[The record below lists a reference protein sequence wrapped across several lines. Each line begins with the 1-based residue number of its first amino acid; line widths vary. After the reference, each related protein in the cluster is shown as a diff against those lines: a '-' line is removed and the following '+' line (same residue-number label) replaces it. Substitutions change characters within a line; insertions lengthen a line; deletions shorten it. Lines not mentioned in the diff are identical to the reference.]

1 MTRTADVDRACECA
15 VRAGHIGR
23 NCQHPCPGQG
33 AHSACI
39 ATHFRLGYADTQYDF
54 PFSRKYLTFTEPDK
68 PYTLSRN
75 YKPPKPP
82 APAAEMDEEAML
94 NAMMG
99 GADGQ
104 AEKGVVDGQS
114 EKMDVPLRPEEK
126 KRLDWRE
133 ELYLAPLT
141 TVGNLVSSGSFWGHV
156 VRRYHTMGTP

>member
-1 MTRTADVDRACECA
+1 
-15 VRAGHIGR
+15 
-23 NCQHPCPGQG
+23 
-33 AHSACI
+33 
-39 ATHFRLGYADTQYDF
+39 
-54 PFSRKYLTFTEPDK
+54 
-68 PYTLSRN
+68 
-75 YKPPKPP
+75 
-82 APAAEMDEEAML
+82 MDEEAML

-141 TVGNLVSSGSFWGHV
+141 TVGNLVSSGPFWGHV